1 MSYFGEEEEVIG
13 DKKWNEQVAASK
25 FAKLKG
31 FGKAEEVAEA
41 VAFFASP
48 ASSYIT
54 GDVLNV
60 NGGLYT

>member
-1 MSYFGEEEEVIG
+1 MTAELDQKALAGLIPMRR
-13 DKKWNEQVAASK
+13 
-25 FAKLKG
+25 